1 MLNNNLSVDQV
12 EKLMHMKAKVTSLV
26 DYGMTASGIRFDV
39 GFEGELSGETITGKM
54 QGIDYFLMG
63 PDGVGQ
69 IDVRGVIYTDDGAK
83 IAVSIDGFMAGPEIK
98 DSHVRFETGDEKY
111 RWLCNAIVVGKGQ
124 NFPVEDGGL
133 PKEFEVV
140 YYVIR

>member
-54 QGIDYFLMG
+54 QGIDYFLRVRTGSDRLM
-63 PDGVGQ
+63 
-69 IDVRGVIYTDDGAK
+69 RGVIYTDDGAK
-83 IAVSIDGFMAGPEIK
+83 LLCYRRVMAGPEIK
-98 DSHVRFETGDEKY
+98 VQMCALKPAMKSTGGSAMP
-111 RWLCNAIVVGKGQ
+111 L
-124 NFPVEDGGL
+124 L
-133 PKEFEVV
+133 
-140 YYVIR
+140 